1 MPRAAKAPRSHARK
15 AGDTPLTLGKTPSRP
30 VRIYTLNRREQLLAV
45 RNATSLRAGLEEY
58 FRETLEPKGWRNPV
72 FQDDTLTVEDN
83 TGTSQFRVR
92 S

>member
-45 RNATSLRAGLEEY
+45 RNATSLQAGLADY
-58 FRETLEPKGWRNPV
+58 FRESLEPNGWRNPV
-72 FQDDTLTVEDN
+72 FDGDTLTVDDN
-83 TGTSQFRVR
+83 TGSSRFEVR
-92 S
+92 A